1 VLDRA
6 VLEEALPEEA
16 LPEHAVRRPAVRR
29 QAVAEDRQLAGIAA
43 LVELSVAPEVVHP
56 EQRAAD
62 EALVLAARRPRRFP
76 RPSSWSLALPAI
88 LVLQAALSLRLIWSN
103 TAYQDE
109 SLYLWA
115 GRLELAHWSHGA
127 PVPAFQTYLSGS
139 PAVYPPLAAL
149 ANDVGGLAA
158 ARILSLLFMLGA
170 TCLLYGTTVRLL
182 NRRSAIAAAA
192 LFATFGLGTELGAFA
207 TYDAMAVL
215 LTALAAYLVVRAG
228 PARIGEPLLV
238 AAGAVLALAAA
249 TKYAAALWAP
259 VVICLAALT
268 AQHGS
273 WPRRALRATRL
284 SCYAAAPAAAAL
296 VAAGGSYVRGV
307 EFTTVHRQIV
317 TATPPLRVLDIAWGW
332 LALLLLL
339 GVLGV
344 VLIWHDQGRVEI
356 IPLVL
361 LSAALLAPVA
371 QARIHD
377 VTSLHKQVVF
387 GAWFLCAVAGYAVG
401 RISFLD
407 GKLSQGAVIGSV
419 LVAVSAGTGFSQ
431 ASAIYASW
439 PSVAPA
445 MPALA
450 RAITSSRCPC
460 LITQES
466 AAEYYLPAADLTGPI
481 IGPYTFSYRA
491 AATPRPLSGQAA
503 MAAAIMNGY
512 FGAVELDGLRTPSMY
527 RVLQRSL
534 RRSGQYQLTYA
545 GRWPAKPQE
554 PTQVWQRIARAGT

>member
-1 VLDRA
+1 L
-6 VLEEALPEEA
+6 
-16 LPEHAVRRPAVRR
+16 
-29 QAVAEDRQLAGIAA
+29 EDRQWAGIAA
-43 LVELSVAPEVVHP
+43 LVELSAAPEVAQP
-56 EQRAAD
+56 EHRVD
-62 EALVLAARRPRRFP
+62 GEAIDPAIILAARGPRRLA
-76 RPSSWSLALPAI
+76 RLSGRSLAMPAI

-127 PVPAFQTYLSGS
+127 AVPAFQAYFSGS

-149 ANDVGGLAA
+149 ANDAGGLAA
-158 ARILSLLFMLGA
+158 ARVLSLLFMLGA
-170 TCLLYGTTVRLL
+170 TCLLYGTTIRLL
-182 NRRSAIAAAA
+182 DRRSAIAAAA
-192 LFATFGLGTELGAFA
+192 LFATFGMGTELGAFA

-228 PARIGEPLLV
+228 LARTSEPLLV
-238 AAGAVLALAAA
+238 LAGAVLALAAA

-273 WPRRALRATRL
+273 WPRRALRAGRV
-284 SCYAAAPAAAAL
+284 SCYAAILAVAAL
-296 VAAGGSYVRGV
+296 SVGGGSYVRGI

-317 TATPPLRVLDIAWGW
+317 TGTPPLRVLDIAWGW
-332 LALLLLL
+332 LALLFLL
-339 GVLGV
+339 GMLGV
-344 VLIWHDQGRVEI
+344 ALIWHDRGHIEVV
-356 IPLVL
+356 PLVL
-361 LSAALLAPVA
+361 FCAAILAPVA

-387 GAWFLCAVAGYAVG
+387 GVWFLSAVAGYAVS

-407 GKLSQGAVIGSV
+407 GRLSQGAIIGSV

-431 ASAIYASW
+431 ASTIYASW

-445 MPALA
+445 MPALG
-450 RAITSSRCPC
+450 RAITSSHCPC
-460 LITQES
+460 LISQQS
-466 AAEYYLPAADLTGPI
+466 AAEYYLPAADLHEPV
-481 IGPYTFSYRA
+481 IGPYTFTYRD
-491 AATPRPLSGQAA
+491 AATPRALSGQAA

-512 FGAVELDGLRTPSMY
+512 FGAVELDGLRTPAMY
-527 RVLQRSL
+527 RLLERSL
-534 RRSGQYQLTYA
+534 RRSGQYRLVYS

-554 PTQVWQRIARAGT
+554 PTQIWQLIARTSA